1 MPPGTP
7 YNSFVKPY
15 PIRVD
20 EFSVPRDGSLT
31 VAALHLLTHTHSDH
45 IIGLNARSFGS
56 IIICSWDAK
65 EMLLRHET
73 YQARFLREEEYVFEK
88 QRTFEHLK
96 YSSHPSQDKRGRN
109 DFDLIRAMPLHVPT
123 KVEISNNEWVTVTLI
138 DANHCPGSVMFLIQG
153 SKGDILHTGD
163 FRAEP
168 IFIGCIMKNPFLKCY
183 IDRNI
188 SKIEGVE
195 NKELPKT
202 LEAIYLDTASML
214 NTDNIP
220 SKADAVNGLMELM
233 KAYPTHMRF
242 FINTW
247 TWGYED
253 ILKGVS
259 RTFQSKI
266 HVDRYKH
273 DVYSNLSDGYLRTLI
288 TQDIKS
294 TRFHACERFSRCD
307 LVRNEDPCVVY
318 INPVNMSVENWE
330 LYLVKTKTQLERG
343 EWQSLL
349 LVPLHRHSS
358 LPELQNFVSLFKP
371 KRLVPNFLEP
381 SLRGLDWAC
390 MPNMFRPYLAEG
402 GALRIQDEM
411 AENLSVADIRNLE
424 FHATIMNSSLKNLEG
439 GYASDQLD
447 TLASIWTATQGMVD
461 GCFTAGGLI
470 SRLMGYL
477 PKGISAL
484 VERAQRDANHEK
496 ALPQYLESED
506 EADSSS
512 DEENSGMVAELFFG
526 GHLNPPLSKNS
537 PKDASEGS
545 PSKNSKTNCLQTAS
559 IPASSKASFAPPRHC
574 RLPESSFKLSGTLDI
589 IDSNGPLVSSK
600 KELGDTDQ
608 LGRRKTYFATVTAI
622 RANLDISSDAQQSDV
637 AESVTTPEATQL
649 MHHENSEWS
658 QASSSA
664 PAQTVKRHVSHEV
677 LRGKHKEKRRR
688 KEARAELAHRL
699 SLARPDLAKQ
709 RATSRKF
716 EKLRREASSSSS
728 STASKHRLPI
738 LTTSPEG
745 HKLSASG
752 GSDCGQSINWS
763 RSHSLE
769 KQILEDLRIG
779 RKPSLP
785 TMKFVLNDIFG
796 DKELEHRTSA

>member
-45 IIGLNARSFGS
+45 IIGLNAKSFGS

-96 YSSHPSQDKRGRN
+96 YSSYPSQDKRGRN
-109 DFDLIRAMPLHVPT
+109 DFDLVRAMPLHVPT

-168 IFIGCIMKNPFLKCY
+168 IFIGCIMKNPFLKRY
-183 IDRNI
+183 IDRST
-188 SKIEGVE
+188 SKTEGIE

-220 SKADAVNGLMELM
+220 SKTDAVNDLIELM

-242 FINTW
+242 FINAW

-253 ILKGVS
+253 ILKGIS

-273 DVYSNLSDGYLRTLI
+273 DVYSNLSDGYLRALV

-318 INPVNMSVENWE
+318 INPVNISAENWA
-330 LYLVKTKTQLERG
+330 LYLAKTKAQLERG

-358 LPELQNFVSLFKP
+358 LPELQDFVSLFKP

-390 MPNMFRPYLAEG
+390 MPNTFGPYMAEG

-411 AENLSVADIRNLE
+411 AENLSVADLRNLE
-424 FHATIMNSSLKNLEG
+424 FNATIMDSSFKNLEG

-470 SRLMGYL
+470 SRLMGFL

-484 VERAQRDANHEK
+484 VERAQRDANHQK

-512 DEENSGMVAELFFG
+512 DEEDSGMVAELFFG
-526 GHLNPPLSKNS
+526 GHLNPPLLKNS
-537 PKDASEGS
+537 PEDASEGS
-545 PSKNSKTNCLQTAS
+545 PGKNSETNGPQTAS
-559 IPASSKASFAPPRHC
+559 ILALSKASFAPPGHC
-574 RLPESSFKLSGTLDI
+574 RLPESSSKLSGTLDI
-589 IDSNGPLVSSK
+589 IDSNGPLVSSE
-600 KELGDTDQ
+600 KEPGDTDQ
-608 LGRRKTYFATVTAI
+608 VGRRKAYLATVTAI
-622 RANLDISSDAQQSDV
+622 RAILDISSDAQQSDV
-637 AESVTTPEATQL
+637 AESPEATQL
-649 MHHENSEWS
+649 VHHENSEWS
-658 QASSSA
+658 QGSSSA
-664 PAQTVKRHVSHEV
+664 PAQTLKRHASHDI
-677 LRGKHKEKRRR
+677 LRGKHKERRRR
-688 KEARAELAHRL
+688 KEARVELAHRL

-709 RATSRKF
+709 RATTRKF

-728 STASKHRLPI
+728 STASKHRFPI
-738 LTTSPEG
+738 STTPLAG
-745 HKLSASG
+745 HKLPASSS
-752 GSDCGQSINWS
+752 SDCGPTINWS

-769 KQILEDLRIG
+769 KQVLEDLQMG

-785 TMKFVLNDIFG
+785 TMRFVLNDIFG
-796 DKELEHRTSA
+796 DKELESRTST